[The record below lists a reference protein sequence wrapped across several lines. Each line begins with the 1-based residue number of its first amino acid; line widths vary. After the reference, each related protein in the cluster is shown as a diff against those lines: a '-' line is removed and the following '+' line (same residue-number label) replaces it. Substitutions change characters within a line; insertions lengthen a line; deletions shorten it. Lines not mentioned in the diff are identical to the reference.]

1 MFVRATERRLSLRV
15 SAAHPVKVL
24 DEDERL
30 LTSGRTAN
38 TSENGLMAVVRSC
51 PLPPEVLIEI
61 TLPSP
66 ALSHR
71 GRGQTRTVRYRARV
85 VRLQIMGNLT
95 GLGVQLLKKVE

>member
-1 MFVRATERRLSLRV
+1 MFARATERRLSLRV

-24 DEDERL
+24 DEEERL

-61 TLPSP
+61 TLPSLTP
-66 ALSHR
+66 SRR
-71 GRGQTRTVRYRARV
+71 GHGQTRTVCYRARV
-85 VRLQIMGNLT
+85 IRRQIMGNLM
-95 GLGVQLLKKVE
+95 GLGVQLLKKIE

>member
-15 SAAHPVKVL
+15 SAAHPVRIMDK
-24 DEDERL
+24 DETL

-38 TSENGLMAVVRSC
+38 TSEDGLMAVVRSR
-51 PLPPEVLIEI
+51 PLPPEIVVEI
-61 TLPSP
+61 SLPSL
-66 ALSHR
+66 ASSRR

-85 VRLQIMGNLT
+85 IRRQIMGNLM